1 MNNHVHL
8 HVCILCTFTLHTYI
22 HTDMCLDVTNFVHET
37 LTERSSKT
45 VRQYVQTPDQQCDR
59 YKQARDGLL
68 NTTTIR
74 VKMPRAFPIKD
85 I

>member
-45 VRQYVQTPDQQCDR
+45 VRQYVQT
-59 YKQARDGLL
+59 LL
-68 NTTTIR
+68 TTGAHLISNATDTNKPET
-74 VKMPRAFPIKD
+74 VC
-85 I
+85 